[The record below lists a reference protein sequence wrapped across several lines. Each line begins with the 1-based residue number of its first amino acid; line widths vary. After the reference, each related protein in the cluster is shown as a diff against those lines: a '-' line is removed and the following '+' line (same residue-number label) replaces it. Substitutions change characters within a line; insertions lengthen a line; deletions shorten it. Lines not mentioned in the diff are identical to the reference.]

1 MLLIFCSFIL
11 RYLSF
16 RSFLCALLITVVFS
30 LPRVMA
36 GAHWASDI
44 LVGSVSLTL
53 IATSWLLITP
63 LSDAII
69 RKLEKTLPFKNKK
82 ENSPN

>member
-1 MLLIFCSFIL
+1 
-11 RYLSF
+11 
-16 RSFLCALLITVVFS
+16 
-30 LPRVMA
+30 MA

-82 ENSPN
+82 KTHLIN